1 MTRLLEVS
9 GLHKS
14 YGGVRAVDDVSF
26 SVGPGEVIGLVGPN
40 GAGKTTLVDC
50 IFGTQQADS
59 GTVALAGAPLTGPS
73 ERRARQGLSRTFQHP
88 QLAAE
93 LDAVDNIIPDCTG
106 TRSPHRCTRCG
117 GRSKDL
123 SRTGTGQHS
132 GPGRLLRDTRSPTSR
147 VLAGI
152 SVWARSVWSRWRGR
166 WRPNPKSSCWT
177 NRLPVRITTAS
188 LPSRCR
194 AIDCRAG
201 QGSSPGRS
209 QRRSH
214 RGARHQDR
222 AAQFRISGVLRTT
235 AGVLGQRRD
244 ARSLFRFRIR
254 GRRLTCSNS
263 TESQFDTDPL
273 SPSGSLPC
281 RPRR

>member
-40 GAGKTTLVDC
+40 GGAGKTTLVDC

-93 LDAVDNIIPDCTG
+93 LDAVDNIIPGLYGHKIT
-106 TRSPHRCTRCG
+106 SPLHSLWWAIKGPFENWDRTAQRAREIAARYSVTDVESACG
-117 GRSKDL
+117 GSQF
-123 SRTGTGQHS
+123 GG
-132 GPGRLLRDTRSPTSR
+132 
-147 VLAGI
+147 
-152 SVWARSVWSRWRGR
+152 RSVWSRWRGR

-177 NRLPVRITTAS
+177 NRLPARITTHRCH
-188 LPSRCR
+188 LRCR

-201 QGSSPGRS
+201 QRSSPG
-209 QRRSH
+209 
-214 RGARHQDR
+214 
-222 AAQFRISGVLRTT
+222 
-235 AGVLGQRRD
+235 
-244 ARSLFRFRIR
+244 
-254 GRRLTCSNS
+254 
-263 TESQFDTDPL
+263 
-273 SPSGSLPC
+273 
-281 RPRR
+281 